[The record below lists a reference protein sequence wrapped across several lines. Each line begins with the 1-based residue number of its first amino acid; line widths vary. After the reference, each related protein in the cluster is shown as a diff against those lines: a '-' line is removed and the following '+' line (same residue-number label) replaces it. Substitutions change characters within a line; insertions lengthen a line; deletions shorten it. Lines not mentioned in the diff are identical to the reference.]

1 MPFTT
6 QTLNAFE
13 MTGRLAACEIAA
25 KRSENK
31 AFIGVYPP
39 SKNDG
44 RWLVR
49 RFEIPSA
56 LVTQYFG
63 EEDLQTSE
71 MIWLTTVDDVEAL
84 LASWGVDSSKLDAP
98 WKSDYP
104 L

>member
-6 QTLNAFE
+6 QTLNAFD
-13 MTGRLAACEIAA
+13 MTGRLAACEIDANGQGN
-25 KRSENK
+25 R

-39 SKNDG
+39 SKKDS

-49 RFEIPSA
+49 RFEIPAA
-56 LVTQYFG
+56 LVAQYFG
-63 EEDLQTSE
+63 EEDLRQSE
-71 MIWLTTVDDVEAL
+71 MIWLTTLEDVEAL
-84 LASWGVDSSKLDAP
+84 LASWCVDSSKLDAP